1 MIISARRLV
10 ALTLFAIAL
19 TILLVLGAWQMLRG
33 QEKAQIESR
42 IAAGGKSLE
51 ISARPRDWAE
61 LDYRR
66 ANLSG
71 SWIPDREF
79 LLENRIYRGMPGFE
93 VLTPFELAG
102 DGAVLLIN
110 RGWIAAGGDRGA
122 AVLDPPGDSP
132 GGVLY
137 RPEPGFTLG
146 ETVSGETRWPQTVL
160 YLDIGAIARRL
171 GRGIEPAVLVL
182 DPEHPLAH
190 PRLWR
195 PTAMPASR
203 HYGYAVQWWGLALAL
218 LILGLIWR
226 RKPNTRNP
234 S

>member
-10 ALTLFAIAL
+10 ALTLYVIAL
-19 TILLVLGAWQMLRG
+19 TILLLLGTWQILRG

-42 IAAGGKSLE
+42 MAAGGKPLE
-51 ISARPRDWAE
+51 ISASPQDWAE

-79 LLENRIYRGMPGFE
+79 LLENRVHRGTPGFE

-102 DGAVLLIN
+102 DGAVLLVN
-110 RGWIAAGGDRGA
+110 RGWIGAGEDRGSIDA
-122 AVLDPPGDSP
+122 DPPGGGP

-146 ETVSGETRWPQTVL
+146 ETVSGETRWPQRIL
-160 YLDIGAIARRL
+160 YLDIVALSERL

-182 DPEHPLAH
+182 DPGHPLAH

-218 LILGLIWR
+218 LVLGLIWR
-226 RKPNTRNP
+226 RKPKTRNP

>member
-10 ALTLFAIAL
+10 ALTLYVIAL
-19 TILLVLGAWQMLRG
+19 TILLLLGTWQILRG

-42 IAAGGKSLE
+42 MAAGGQPLE
-51 ISARPRDWAE
+51 ISASPPDWAE

-66 ANLSG
+66 ADLSG

-79 LLENRIYRGMPGFE
+79 LLENRVHRGTPGFE

-102 DGAVLLIN
+102 DGAVLLVN
-110 RGWIAAGGDRGA
+110 RGWIGAGEDRGSI
-122 AVLDPPGDSP
+122 AVDPPGGGP

-146 ETVSGETRWPQTVL
+146 ETVSGATRWPQKIL
-160 YLDIGAIARRL
+160 YLDIGAVSERL
-171 GRGIEPAVLVL
+171 GRGVEPAVLVL
-182 DPEHPLAH
+182 DPAHPLAH

-226 RKPNTRNP
+226 RKPKTRNP